1 MSAFALAIV
10 MLCAP
15 AHASR
20 GDQPAVLV
28 PQILAAYDRATHA
41 DDVQTIETVG
51 TIAGSGLTGAFH
63 SWRDGENERDDESL
77 GVRRETSLKLGSRL
91 FVRDSSGNVREL
103 RGYLKR
109 RSLTGDFID
118 SGAFLKAPE
127 RSKFL
132 GYGTVAGHRAWRL
145 EVNAVGGEP
154 QTMWIET
161 DSGLP
166 ARLEYLDGDGP
177 TTIDRSDWRDVAG
190 HKIAFRSVVSD
201 GERQFDQTE
210 ITTAVT
216 IDKPIEATVFAP
228 LVNRTLRADG
238 VQTVPL
244 VASGQHIAVK
254 VAINDRPL
262 LFLLDTGAQSVLL
275 DTNVAKALNL
285 PEAGALEVRGAT
297 RAGGLHILTVPR
309 ITIGTGALD
318 DLVATSLDL
327 QGASGGAVRLDGILG
342 YPFFASSLVELDFA
356 HSAMRFGAPGSFA
369 PRGVKVELDLDRG
382 LVEAPFVVN
391 ATVRAPFIV
400 DTGNS
405 GELLL
410 YRAFIDRYPGVVPR
424 STTTALN
431 FGIGGSTNT
440 YRTALDALDLGGVA
454 LYHRVVDV
462 VLTKKGAFGD
472 QVDAGNVGLG
482 VLRNFVVTFD
492 LANSAM
498 YLEKGDAFDDGRRR
512 AVTTSP

>member
-1 MSAFALAIV
+1 VSAFALAIV

-254 VAINDRPL
+254 VAINDRIPSDYRPRCNYRPRCDRPAPPL
-262 LFLLDTGAQSVLL
+262 V
-275 DTNVAKALNL
+275 
-285 PEAGALEVRGAT
+285 
-297 RAGGLHILTVPR
+297 GLAPAAPPR
-309 ITIGTGALD
+309 RSPD
-318 DLVATSLDL
+318 
-327 QGASGGAVRLDGILG
+327 
-342 YPFFASSLVELDFA
+342 
-356 HSAMRFGAPGSFA
+356 GAPAPA
-369 PRGVKVELDLDRG
+369 PRGLWPVGADPWVDAAPGLPEPPG
-382 LVEAPFVVN
+382 LVVRPGLPGLPGRAGLPGFENPDGLPPSSREPLPF
-391 ATVRAPFIV
+391 REPLPLW
-400 DTGNS
+400 
-405 GELLL
+405 ELPPW
-410 YRAFIDRYPGVVPR
+410 PG
-424 STTTALN
+424 L
-431 FGIGGSTNT
+431 
-440 YRTALDALDLGGVA
+440 
-454 LYHRVVDV
+454 RV
-462 VLTKKGAFGD
+462 L
-472 QVDAGNVGLG
+472 
-482 VLRNFVVTFD
+482 
-492 LANSAM
+492 
-498 YLEKGDAFDDGRRR
+498 
-512 AVTTSP
+512 